1 MVQEV
6 RFSYRKM
13 APSGRRVIRR
23 RTISTR
29 SCSNKSTKQATKI
42 QKKKIESD
50 GFGEKVRSMENMSFN
65 TNSSSEVLNN
75 GCSTPKGKKFR
86 IPRINKCPPA
96 PMKRRSSSSNI
107 VSSSINSLKR
117 SPIAFFSP
125 PDLELFFFF
134 ASSDHTNT
142 V

>member
-1 MVQEV
+1 
-6 RFSYRKM
+6 M

-23 RTISTR
+23 RTITTR
-29 SCSNKSTKQATKI
+29 SSTKSAKQATKI
-42 QKKKIESD
+42 DQKKKISCD
-50 GFGEKVRSMENMSFN
+50 GFGEKNVVSKENV
-65 TNSSSEVLNN
+65 TISSEVLNNN

-96 PMKRRSSSSNI
+96 PMKRRPSSSTNI
-107 VSSSINSLKR
+107 NVSSSCTSLKR
-117 SPIAFFSP
+117 SPISFFSP

-134 ASSDHTNT
+134 ASSDHNTNT

>member
-1 MVQEV
+1 
-6 RFSYRKM
+6 M
-13 APSGRRVIRR
+13 APSGRRIIRR

-29 SCSNKSTKQATKI
+29 SSSKVAKQVTKQATKI
-42 QKKKIESD
+42 QKKKSESAD
-50 GFGEKVRSMENMSFN
+50 GFGEKSSVVSMENMSCN
-65 TNSSSEVLNN
+65 TNSSEVLNN

-96 PMKRRSSSSNI
+96 PMKRRPSSTNI
-107 VSSSINSLKR
+107 VSSSCTSLKR
-117 SPIAFFSP
+117 SPMAFFSP

>member
-1 MVQEV
+1 
-6 RFSYRKM
+6 M
-13 APSGRRVIRR
+13 APSGRRIIRR

-29 SCSNKSTKQATKI
+29 SSSSLAKQTTKQATKI
-42 QKKKIESD
+42 QKKKIDSAN
-50 GFGEKVRSMENMSFN
+50 GFGEKSVGSMENMSCN

-96 PMKRRSSSSNI
+96 PMKRRPSSTNIASSSCT
-107 VSSSINSLKR
+107 SLKR
-117 SPIAFFSP
+117 SPMAFFSP